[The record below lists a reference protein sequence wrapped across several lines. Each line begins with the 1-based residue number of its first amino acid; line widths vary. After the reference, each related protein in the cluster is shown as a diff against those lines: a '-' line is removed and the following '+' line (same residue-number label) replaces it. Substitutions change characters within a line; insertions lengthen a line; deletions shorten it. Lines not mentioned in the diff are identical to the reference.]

1 MRNTKSKSRL
11 TIIILT
17 VIGVAIVI
25 LLSTYITKPEFLFP
39 KIKKF
44 DRFGIAEIY
53 PTKVGGREW
62 FIDMDDPTKD
72 GLFNPQSNITRQADD
87 SWQISGRQNI
97 GKYNN
102 EVRMD
107 VNTPTG
113 EQEWKNVEMTGYAR
127 VIHANPPF
135 DSLVWYARGGRH
147 DSLVPCEGTSLK
159 GRITVNGTASWIKEI
174 WHIGGYT
181 NERDR
186 VQATG
191 SIIGRWIGWKVVMY
205 NIDNNKAVKME
216 SYLDD
221 KVNNRWI
228 KVTDLIDNGRWYSNY
243 PDSVFYSANCG
254 KPKDYIITNGGPIAT
269 FRSDNM
275 VWDFKDLSVRE
286 IQDQK

>member
-1 MRNTKSKSRL
+1 M
-11 TIIILT
+11 
-17 VIGVAIVI
+17 
-25 LLSTYITKPEFLFP
+25 
-39 KIKKF
+39 
-44 DRFGIAEIY
+44 EIY

-62 FIDMDDPTKD
+62 FIDMDNPTKD
-72 GLFNPQSNITRQADD
+72 GLFNPQSIITRQVDG

-113 EQEWKNVEMTGYAR
+113 EHEWKNVEMTGYAR

-186 VQATG
+186 VQATD

-221 KVNNRWI
+221 KGNNRWI
-228 KVTDLIDNGRWYSNY
+228 KVTDLIDNGGWYSNY

-254 KPKDYIITNGGPIAT
+254 KPKDYIITNGEPIAT

-286 IQDQK
+286 NSRPKMITKTPSCEVTLPLVPIRPMHQYP